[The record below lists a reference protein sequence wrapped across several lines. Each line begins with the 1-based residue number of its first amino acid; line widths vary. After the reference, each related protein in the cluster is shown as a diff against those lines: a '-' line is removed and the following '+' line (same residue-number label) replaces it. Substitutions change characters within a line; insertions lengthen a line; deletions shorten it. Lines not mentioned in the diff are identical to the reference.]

1 MKKELLLKI
10 ALLMIIPLLGALI
23 RSGNLREAAYI
34 PFTLDTTKYEIVL
47 SDWDISDG
55 DWNYLAA
62 RNIAA
67 GHGLS
72 TSLRAPYKPTMFRSP
87 AYPIF
92 LGAIFR
98 TTGEASAPYIQL
110 TFFLA
115 ALILFSAALWRVF
128 GYTAAVIFLVFVSFA
143 DMQYLWRYAMAN
155 TYLPLL
161 LTLFSLYLLAHT
173 YFAGSGRKRTMPFL
187 IGGLT
192 AAIMLTRSEFL
203 FLPFFSVGVLVLTA
217 RKAGVRSIL
226 TVIVVFALGM
236 ALLYGPWIVRNY
248 LKFDTLSPGGRGG
261 MILAHRGLAAQA
273 VSEGMDYWD
282 FHRTLYIDDFI
293 HPAIRG
299 WISEGKKPET
309 LINME
314 QEAGREGIRLIRQ
327 NMTSYLRGSWEEF
340 TCMQSFNPT
349 SLSLLGPS
357 NSSFFAKL
365 QGIEP
370 YYRFAFF
377 CFLGVVITLV
387 KSPIKTLLV
396 FHIPVYFLL
405 LNAAVNSTGCMY
417 VTTILIFYYAGSA
430 LLLAEIFSTGRRLL
444 APGIARKAE
453 AA

>member
-1 MKKELLLKI
+1 MNKKLLLKI
-10 ALLMIIPLLGALI
+10 LLITAIPLMGLLVRAGTI
-23 RSGNLREAAYI
+23 RDAAYL
-34 PFTLDTTKYEIVL
+34 PFTLDTSKYEHIL
-47 SDWDISDG
+47 TDWDISDN

-72 TSLRAPYKPTMFRSP
+72 TSLHAPYHPTMFRSP
-87 AYPIF
+87 AYPVV
-92 LGAIFR
+92 LGALFR
-98 TTGEASAPYIQL
+98 TVGEASAPYIQL
-110 TFFLA
+110 AFFLSSF
-115 ALILFSAALWRVF
+115 IFFSAALWRMF
-128 GYTAAVIFLVFVSFA
+128 GYATAVIFLALASFA
-143 DMQYLWRYAMAN
+143 DVQYLWRYAMAN

-161 LTLFSLYLLAHT
+161 LLLFSLYLLLHT
-173 YFAGSGRKRTMPFL
+173 FVAQPGRKRIVPFL

-203 FLPFFSVGVLVLTA
+203 FLPLFSVAVLVLVC
-217 RKAGVRSIL
+217 RKAKARSVL
-226 TVIVVFALGM
+226 SVTLLFALGM
-236 ALLYGPWIVRNY
+236 ALLYGPWTVRNY

-293 HPAIRG
+293 HPTIRG
-299 WISEGKKPET
+299 WLAEGKKPDM

-314 QEAGREGIRLIRQ
+314 QEAGREGMRLIKK
-327 NMTSYLRGSWEEF
+327 NIPSYFKGSWEEF
-340 TCMQSFNPT
+340 ACMQSFNPT

-370 YYRFAFF
+370 HYRFAFL
-377 CFLGVVITLV
+377 CFLGVLV
-387 KSPIKTLLV
+387 ALMKAPIKAFQF
-396 FHIPVYFLL
+396 FHIPAYFLL

-417 VTTILIFYYAGSA
+417 VTTVLIFYYIGLA
-430 LLLAEIFSTGRRLL
+430 LLLAGIFSAGMRLFGVRS
-444 APGIARKAE
+444 APGPGAV
-453 AA
+453 